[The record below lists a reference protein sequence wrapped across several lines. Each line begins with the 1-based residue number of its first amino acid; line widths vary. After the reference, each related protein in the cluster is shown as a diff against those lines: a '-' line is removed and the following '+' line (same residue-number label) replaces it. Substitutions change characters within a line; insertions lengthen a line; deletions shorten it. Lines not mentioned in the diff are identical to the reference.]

1 MERTKAII
9 LAAGKGSRLQCEK
22 DEIPKAL
29 RRVGGKALIDHV
41 LSGIDFVRPEDIT
54 IVIGVM
60 GEKIQAYLGDKY
72 HYVWQHEQKGTAHA
86 MLCAEEANRGFDGP
100 VLCL

>member
-1 MERTKAII
+1 MERTKAVI

-29 RRVGGKALIDHV
+29 RRVGEKTLIEHV
-41 LSGIDFVRPEDIT
+41 LSGIDFVAPEDIT

-60 GEKIQAYLGDKY
+60 GEKIRD
-72 HYVWQHEQKGTAHA
+72 THA
-86 MLCAEEANRGFDGP
+86 PVGCAGRCNPDP
-100 VLCL
+100 D